1 MSQNDN
7 EISDLFFRT
16 INEPEPRT
24 DSAESVSPAESPA
37 QETPA
42 ESHYETSKI
51 RKKRSKFV
59 PVAAIIILLAVTVTG
74 VWYVLSH
81 GKNSNTASV
90 NTESLEALFDFSNP
104 INEAMGLKEISELL
118 TTRSAKL
125 DASVTVSSIAD
136 VPDASGIGV
145 RYQVLRDM
153 NKKKASAD
161 VSLSYRKAAVL
172 SASLYADENDIC
184 LKIPT
189 LSSGVFT
196 IGSSDIGEQI
206 QKSPLFTESM
216 NDLEDEET
224 MEYLKPYFDM
234 LDSFDI
240 DSLFDQTDIDNN
252 INLLSVVI
260 NKLASVYPKDF
271 EKIKTGISYEELE
284 TDANGTKGTTVT
296 FSEESIELLIK
307 DLLTLALDD
316 KDCQE
321 FLKSYFQ
328 SFYSSFTIR
337 RIEGLSY
344 DDFIDQIFS
353 RLRIGLT
360 SAGNA
365 FAEYFNQDISFTI
378 YKNTKGQLVSLTS
391 ENSIE
396 IDGETLDINLYITSG
411 STENPGD
418 SMHFRLECSSVDETL
433 SLELVNSCN
442 QDSEVIKHNQSLI
455 ISFDDESFVL
465 NHNRTYNTATGKYE
479 GIIKISEGS
488 IVLKLNGTLNKAEEG
503 RDYSFTLDCLDII
516 SENETVFS
524 ATGEI
529 NVSKLNEEITKPSGT
544 EYRIFEMPV
553 DELSPVME
561 SISDSIDS
569 LEESLADYG
578 FGE

>member
-284 TDANGTKGTTVT
+284 TDANGNKGTKVT

-488 IVLKLNGTLNKAEEG
+488 IVLKLNGTLNKAEEV

>member
-284 TDANGTKGTTVT
+284 TDANGNKGTKVT

-488 IVLKLNGTLNKAEEG
+488 V
-503 RDYSFTLDCLDII
+503 
-516 SENETVFS
+516 
-524 ATGEI
+524 
-529 NVSKLNEEITKPSGT
+529 
-544 EYRIFEMPV
+544 
-553 DELSPVME
+553 
-561 SISDSIDS
+561 
-569 LEESLADYG
+569 
-578 FGE
+578 

>member
-7 EISDLFFRT
+7 DISDLFFRT
-16 INEPEPRT
+16 ITEPELRK
-24 DSAESVSPAESPA
+24 DSAERVSPAESPT
-37 QETPA
+37 QETPV
-42 ESHYETSKI
+42 ENHYETSKI
-51 RKKRSKFV
+51 RKKRSRFI
-59 PVAAIIILLAVTVTG
+59 PAAAIIILLAVTVTG
-74 VWYVLSH
+74 VWYVLSQ
-81 GKNSNTASV
+81 GNNSNTASV
-90 NTESLEALFDFSNP
+90 NTESLEALFDFSSP

-136 VPDASGIGV
+136 VPDASGMGV
-145 RYQVLRDM
+145 RYLILRDM
-153 NKKKASAD
+153 DKKKASAD

-206 QKSPLFTESM
+206 KKSPLFTESM

-224 MEYLKPYFDM
+224 MEYLNPYFDM

-240 DSLFDQTDIDNN
+240 DSLFEQTDTDSD

-260 NKLASVYPKDF
+260 NKLASVYPEDF

-284 TDANGTKGTTVT
+284 TDANGNKGTKVT

-411 STENPGD
+411 STENPAD

-488 IVLKLNGTLNKAEEG
+488 IVLKLNGTLNKAEKG
-503 RDYSFTLDCLDII
+503 RDYSFTLDCLEII
-516 SENETVFS
+516 SENKTVFS

-529 NVSKLNEEITKPSGT
+529 NVSKLNEEIAKPSGT
-544 EYRIFEMPV
+544 EYRIFEMPA

-569 LEESLADYG
+569 LEESLAGYG
-578 FGE
+578 FDE

>member
-42 ESHYETSKI
+42 ESHYETAKI

-284 TDANGTKGTTVT
+284 TDANGNKGTKVT

>member
-189 LSSGVFT
+189 LSSCVFT

-284 TDANGTKGTTVT
+284 TDANGNKGTKVT

>member
-260 NKLASVYPKDF
+260 NKLASVYPK
-271 EKIKTGISYEELE
+271 KKKNEL
-284 TDANGTKGTTVT
+284 
-296 FSEESIELLIK
+296 
-307 DLLTLALDD
+307 
-316 KDCQE
+316 
-321 FLKSYFQ
+321 
-328 SFYSSFTIR
+328 R
-337 RIEGLSY
+337 
-344 DDFIDQIFS
+344 
-353 RLRIGLT
+353 
-360 SAGNA
+360 
-365 FAEYFNQDISFTI
+365 
-378 YKNTKGQLVSLTS
+378 
-391 ENSIE
+391 
-396 IDGETLDINLYITSG
+396 
-411 STENPGD
+411 
-418 SMHFRLECSSVDETL
+418 
-433 SLELVNSCN
+433 
-442 QDSEVIKHNQSLI
+442 
-455 ISFDDESFVL
+455 
-465 NHNRTYNTATGKYE
+465 
-479 GIIKISEGS
+479 
-488 IVLKLNGTLNKAEEG
+488 
-503 RDYSFTLDCLDII
+503 
-516 SENETVFS
+516 
-524 ATGEI
+524 
-529 NVSKLNEEITKPSGT
+529 
-544 EYRIFEMPV
+544 
-553 DELSPVME
+553 
-561 SISDSIDS
+561 
-569 LEESLADYG
+569 
-578 FGE
+578 

>member
-81 GKNSNTASV
+81 GRNSNTASV

-125 DASVTVSSIAD
+125 AASVTVSSIAD

-271 EKIKTGISYEELE
+271 EKIKTGISYEELD
-284 TDANGTKGTTVT
+284 TDVNGNKGTKVT

>member
-81 GKNSNTASV
+81 GRNSNTASV

-125 DASVTVSSIAD
+125 AASVTVSSIAD

-284 TDANGTKGTTVT
+284 TDVNGNKGTKVT

-569 LEESLADYG
+569 LEESLANYG

>member
-24 DSAESVSPAESPA
+24 DSAESVSSAESPA

-81 GKNSNTASV
+81 GRNSNTASV

-125 DASVTVSSIAD
+125 AASVTVSSIAD

-271 EKIKTGISYEELE
+271 EKIKTGISYEELD
-284 TDANGTKGTTVT
+284 TDVNGNKGTKVT